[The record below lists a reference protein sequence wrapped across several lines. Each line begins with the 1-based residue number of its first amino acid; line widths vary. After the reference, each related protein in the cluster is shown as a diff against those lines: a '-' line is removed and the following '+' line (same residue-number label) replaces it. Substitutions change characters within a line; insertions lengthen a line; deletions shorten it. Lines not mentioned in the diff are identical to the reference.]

1 MEIKEVWKDI
11 RGYEGLYQVSN
22 LGRVKSLLRGSTEGK
37 ILCPLEHRQGYLHVR
52 LYKKGVYKQF
62 SIHRLVAITYLDNP
76 NNFLEVNH
84 IDENKKNNRVDNLE
98 WCTYK
103 YNSNYGTCRQKIS
116 EHMKKRTGENNPFYG
131 KKHSEETK
139 KKMRDNHADFKGGKH
154 PEARRVLCITTGEE
168 FSCLREA
175 GEKYNLKG
183 YCHIGQ
189 CCRGKLKTYGKH
201 PITGEKLVWKY
212 LD

>member
-1 MEIKEVWKDI
+1 MEEIWKDI
-11 RGYEGLYQVSN
+11 KGYKGKYQVSN
-22 LGRVKSLLRGSTEGK
+22 LGRVKSLNYRNTGKEK
-37 ILCPLEHRQGYLHVR
+37 ILSPGKYSGEYLQVM
-52 LYKKGVYKQF
+52 LYKDGKLKKH
-62 SIHRLVAITYLDNP
+62 SIHRLVALAFIP
-76 NNFLEVNH
+76 NSNNYPIINH
-84 IDENKKNNRVDNLE
+84 KDENPSNNRVDNLE

-116 EHMKKRTGENNPFYG
+116 EHAKKRIGENNPFYG

-139 KKMRDNHADFKGGKH
+139 KKMRENHADVKGGKH
-154 PEARRVLCITTGEE
+154 PEAKRVLCITTGEE

-183 YCHIGQ
+183 YCHIGS

-201 PITGEKLVWKY
+201 PITGEKLIWEYVEE
-212 LD
+212 